1 MASLPLIFRRFRSA
15 DWFFHLAVFALV
27 LFGLTAIYSVTL
39 SQQDGTFLALKKQLV
54 AAAIGLALFL
64 VVARSNYRLLRG
76 YAPLLYV
83 VGIISL
89 VAVLIFG
96 QSIRGTTGWFALGPV
111 NFQPVE
117 FMKLALVVALASYF
131 SRRSCKDIGL
141 KELIISGLITFLPV
155 SLVLMQP
162 DLGSASMLIGTW
174 IVLMFFVGL
183 PKRLAIA
190 LGIIAVIVSIVSWQF
205 LFLDYQKAR
214 ISSFMD
220 PSVDPLGQGYNV
232 RQAIIAV
239 GAGGVF
245 GRGLGFG
252 SQSQLK
258 FLPESQTD
266 FIFAVIAEELGF
278 LGVALIIAAFG
289 LLFSRIYHHASN
301 TRDDFTSLLMLGIV
315 GLLMVQFIVNVG
327 MNLGMLPVTGV
338 GLPLVSYGGSSL
350 VFMLLML
357 GIVESAILRGRR
369 PLSAPERTGTASSVS

>member
-1 MASLPLIFRRFRSA
+1 MVSLPIFFHRLRST

-27 LFGLTAIYSVTL
+27 LFGLAAIYSVTL
-39 SQQDGTFLALKKQLV
+39 SQQGGTFLALKKQFI
-54 AAAIGLALFL
+54 AAIIGFVLFL
-64 VVARSNYRLLRG
+64 IIARSNYRLLRG
-76 YAPLLYV
+76 YAPLLYFIGV
-83 VGIISL
+83 ISL
-89 VAVLIFG
+89 VAVLLFG
-96 QSIRGTTGWFALGPV
+96 QNIRGTTGWFEFGPI

-117 FMKLALVVALASYF
+117 FMKLALIVALASYF
-131 SRRSCKDIGL
+131 SRRSRKDIGL
-141 KELIISGLITFLPV
+141 KELLVSGVITFIPV
-155 SLVLMQP
+155 FLVLMQP
-162 DLGSASMLIGTW
+162 DLGSASMLIGIW

-183 PKRLAIA
+183 PKRLAII
-190 LGIIAVIVSIVSWQF
+190 LGVIAVIISIFSWQF

-214 ISSFMD
+214 ISAFID

-232 RQAIIAV
+232 HQAIIAV

-278 LGVALIIAAFG
+278 FGVTLVILAFG
-289 LLFSRIYHHASN
+289 LLFARIYHHASN
-301 TRDDFTSLLMLGIV
+301 TRDDFTSLLILGIV
-315 GLLMVQFIVNVG
+315 GLILVQFIVNVG

-357 GIVESAILRGRR
+357 GVVESAILRSRR
-369 PLSAPERTGTASSVS
+369 LLSVPERTI